1 MPDRRQQA
9 IDRNAPDPSDG
20 HTSESASCGSRTGR
34 VTGRRHPEPIL
45 RLAALTCRTRVL
57 HSALELD
64 LFSTLAEGPLTEP
77 ELRKR
82 LGLHERFSL
91 DFLDALAGLGMLT
104 KDAGRYGER
113 LDEVERA
120 KAVRRRRVG
129 LGVQRSSLA

>member
-1 MPDRRQQA
+1 M
-9 IDRNAPDPSDG
+9 
-20 HTSESASCGSRTGR
+20 
-34 VTGRRHPEPIL
+34 
-45 RLAALTCRTRVL
+45 L